1 MNAYKII
8 SIDDKIVVVE
18 WTINGVA
25 TTERLDARYLPTGDA
40 TELATELNR
49 LLDGMSKDVP
59 KAIPDEVKALV
70 NVKKDLVAVVE
81 EVIAE

>member
-8 SIDDKIVVVE
+8 SIDEKFVVVE
-18 WTINGVA
+18 WTINGKA
-25 TTERLDARYLPTGDA
+25 TQEKLDARYLPTGDA

-49 LLDGMSKDVP
+49 LLDAMSKDVP
-59 KAIPDEVKALV
+59 TTLPKEVTALV
-70 NVKKDLVAVVE
+70 GVKKTLEPVE